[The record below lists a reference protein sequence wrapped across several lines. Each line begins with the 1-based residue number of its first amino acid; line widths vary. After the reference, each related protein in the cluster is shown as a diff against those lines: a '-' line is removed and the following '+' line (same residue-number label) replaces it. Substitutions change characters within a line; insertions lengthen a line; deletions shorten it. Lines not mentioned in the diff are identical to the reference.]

1 MEERKEREK
10 RERVYKRINHREVP
24 AGKHRRHPAAPP
36 HPARLRAGGRTR
48 WVPSARR
55 QRHPVARGGRGL
67 SVGTRGAVHACPAP
81 ARSGACRR
89 EVTLGDGPFCF
100 NAIRFRITVE
110 NPQTKTCPPA
120 HSRANLPVTVGFFLG
135 C

>member
-1 MEERKEREK
+1 MEEREEREK

-48 WVPSARR
+48 RVPSARR

-67 SVGTRGAVHACPAP
+67 FVGTRGAVHACPAP

-100 NAIRFRITVE
+100 NAIRFS
-110 NPQTKTCPPA
+110 N
-120 HSRANLPVTVGFFLG
+120 S
-135 C
+135 